1 MRFAQS
7 WGIKDIL
14 DKLANPAEEA
24 IPPVAEIGQADIV
37 FVIDT
42 TGSMGSVIN
51 NVKTNITNF
60 VNTLIENNVDV
71 RLGLIDYKDLEEDG
85 MNSTKI

>member
-1 MRFAQS
+1 LIILVLWCIDIVRFAQS

-14 DKLANPAEEA
+14 DKLLNPGGET

-51 NVKTNITNF
+51 NVKTILQ
-60 VNTLIENNVDV
+60 TLP
-71 RLGLIDYKDLEEDG
+71 
-85 MNSTKI
+85 TH